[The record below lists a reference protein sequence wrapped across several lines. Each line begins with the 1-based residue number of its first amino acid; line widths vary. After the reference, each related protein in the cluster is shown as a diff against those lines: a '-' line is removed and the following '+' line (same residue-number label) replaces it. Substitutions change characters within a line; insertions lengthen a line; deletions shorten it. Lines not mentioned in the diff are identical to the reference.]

1 VPKVSAAYVCQAC
14 GARTR
19 QFFGRCS
26 ACGGW
31 NTLVE
36 QREAPSDARRRRPV
50 AAEPSVAP
58 GRPRRSEPIETVG
71 ERPLQRLA
79 SGYGELDRV
88 LGGGLVPG
96 SLVLLGGDPG
106 IGKSTLLLQCAR
118 SMAGQRLVLYVSAE
132 ESAQQVKLRW
142 RRLQNRDGGDGVPA
156 GRAARGGA
164 VSARVAPSAGA
175 AGPQG
180 LTPGAPAAVGAADVA
195 TGASVQAASGSG
207 RPSSSNR
214 AQPMRPAPEDPAG
227 PRPSALASPGSRRP
241 EASADSL
248 NAIATDATATNGP
261 QREAPGR
268 SGRAQALPS
277 LSAASGPVGEAWPRS
292 LGDDPDPVPPD
303 GPEPAPQLQLLAET
317 DLELVLQELEALRP
331 AVAIIDSI
339 QALHDGELASAPG
352 SVAQVRECAA
362 ALARIAKRQ
371 DTALVLVGHVTKE
384 GALAGPKVLEHL
396 VDAVLTFEG
405 DRFASHRL
413 LRAVKNRFGATHELG
428 VFEMRDR
435 GLHEVANP
443 SELFLG
449 GGEPSSG
456 TATIVACEGTR
467 PLLVELQALVS
478 TTSYAS
484 PRRTATGIAVNRLH
498 QILAVLEKHLGLPL
512 SRFDCYLAVAG
523 GLEVEEPAADLGVA
537 AAVVASYRDL
547 TLPAGTALIGELGLG
562 GQLRPVGQ
570 LELRLQEAARLGFSR
585 AVVPRGGGLG
595 PIAAGL
601 GLELREA
608 GTVAEAL
615 VAALGVNPAEE
626 G

>member
-1 VPKVSAAYVCQAC
+1 MAKAVTIYACSAC
-14 GARTR
+14 GAQTR

-26 ACGGW
+26 SCGSW
-31 NTLVE
+31 NSLVE
-36 QREAPSDARRRRPV
+36 QVAPAATDNRRRRPV
-50 AAEPSVAP
+50 AAAAAGEAALAP
-58 GRPRRSEPIETVG
+58 QPRRSESIQAVG

-106 IGKSTLLLQCAR
+106 IGKSTLLLQSAR
-118 SMAGQRLVLYVSAE
+118 AMAGRASVLYVSAE

-142 RRLQNRDGGDGVPA
+142 RRLARMEEGAEEAGRNQDGV
-156 GRAARGGA
+156 
-164 VSARVAPSAGA
+164 
-175 AGPQG
+175 
-180 LTPGAPAAVGAADVA
+180 
-195 TGASVQAASGSG
+195 
-207 RPSSSNR
+207 
-214 AQPMRPAPEDPAG
+214 
-227 PRPSALASPGSRRP
+227 
-241 EASADSL
+241 
-248 NAIATDATATNGP
+248 ATA
-261 QREAPGR
+261 
-268 SGRAQALPS
+268 
-277 LSAASGPVGEAWPRS
+277 
-292 LGDDPDPVPPD
+292 DF
-303 GPEPAPQLQLLAET
+303 QLLAET

-339 QALHDGELASAPG
+339 QALHDAELASAPG

-371 DTALVLVGHVTKE
+371 DTALLLVGHVTKE
-384 GALAGPKVLEHL
+384 GMLAGPKVLEHL

-435 GLHEVANP
+435 GLAEVSNP

-449 GGEPSSG
+449 GSEPSSG

-467 PLLVELQALVS
+467 PLVVELQALVS

-484 PRRTATGIAVNRLH
+484 PRRSATGIAVNRLH

-547 TLPAGTALIGELGLG
+547 TLPPGTVLVGELGLG

-570 LELRLQEAARLGFSR
+570 LELRLQEAARLGFTR
-585 AVVPRGGGLG
+585 AVVPKGTGLAKA
-595 PIAAGL
+595 AAGL
-601 GLELREA
+601 GLELLEA
-608 GTVAEAL
+608 GTVAAAL
-615 VAALGVNPAEE
+615 VAALGVNPADDRA
-626 G
+626 

>member
-1 VPKVSAAYVCQAC
+1 VGRSSLYVCQTC
-14 GARTR
+14 GAQTR
-19 QFFGRCS
+19 QFFGRCA
-26 ACGGW
+26 ACGSW
-31 NTLVE
+31 NSLVE
-36 QREAPSDARRRRPV
+36 QVVTASDTRRRRPV
-50 AAEPSVAP
+50 AGAAAAAGVAGGAGGATDLP
-58 GRPRRSEPIETVG
+58 PRSRRSESIHTVG
-71 ERPLQRLA
+71 ERPLQRLG

-96 SLVLLGGDPG
+96 SLVLVGGDPG
-106 IGKSTLLLQCAR
+106 IGKSTLLLQSAEAMAAR
-118 SMAGQRLVLYVSAE
+118 HSVLYVSAE

-142 RRLQNRDGGDGVPA
+142 RRLGGDG
-156 GRAARGGA
+156 
-164 VSARVAPSAGA
+164 S
-175 AGPQG
+175 
-180 LTPGAPAAVGAADVA
+180 
-195 TGASVQAASGSG
+195 
-207 RPSSSNR
+207 
-214 AQPMRPAPEDPAG
+214 
-227 PRPSALASPGSRRP
+227 
-241 EASADSL
+241 
-248 NAIATDATATNGP
+248 
-261 QREAPGR
+261 
-268 SGRAQALPS
+268 
-277 LSAASGPVGEAWPRS
+277 
-292 LGDDPDPVPPD
+292 
-303 GPEPAPQLQLLAET
+303 QLQLLAET
-317 DLELVLQELEALRP
+317 DLELVLQELESLRP

-371 DTALVLVGHVTKE
+371 DTALLLVGHVTKE
-384 GALAGPKVLEHL
+384 GMLAGPKVLEHL

-435 GLHEVANP
+435 GLVEVTNP

-449 GGEPSSG
+449 SDEPSAG

-467 PLLVELQALVS
+467 ALVVELQSLVS

-484 PRRTATGIAVNRLH
+484 PRRTATGIGTNRLH

-537 AAVVASYRDL
+537 TAVVASYRDL
-547 TLPAGTALIGELGLG
+547 TLPPGTVLVGELGLG

-570 LELRLQEAARLGFSR
+570 LELRLQEAARLGFRR
-585 AVVPRGGGLG
+585 AVVPKGSGLG
-595 PIAAGL
+595 PMAAGIDL
-601 GLELREA
+601 QLLEA

-615 VAALGVNPAEE
+615 VMALGVNPADDRA
-626 G
+626 

>member
-1 VPKVSAAYVCQAC
+1 MAKPSTFFVCTSC
-14 GARTR
+14 GAQAR
-19 QFFGRCS
+19 QFFGKCAS
-26 ACGGW
+26 CGSW

-36 QREAPSDARRRRPV
+36 QKAAPAADSRRRRPV
-50 AAEPSVAP
+50 AEAAAAEAVVA
-58 GRPRRSEPIETVG
+58 GQPRRSEPIQAVG
-71 ERPLQRLA
+71 ERALQRLS
-79 SGYGELDRV
+79 SGYGEFDRV

-96 SLVLLGGDPG
+96 SLVLVGGDPG
-106 IGKSTLLLQCAR
+106 IGKSTLLLQSAR
-118 SMAGQRLVLYVSAE
+118 AMAGRASVLYVSAE

-142 RRLQNRDGGDGVPA
+142 RRLAEASPA
-156 GRAARGGA
+156 QPEAGQPEAGE
-164 VSARVAPSAGA
+164 SKAGA
-175 AGPQG
+175 
-180 LTPGAPAAVGAADVA
+180 DF
-195 TGASVQAASGSG
+195 
-207 RPSSSNR
+207 
-214 AQPMRPAPEDPAG
+214 
-227 PRPSALASPGSRRP
+227 
-241 EASADSL
+241 
-248 NAIATDATATNGP
+248 
-261 QREAPGR
+261 
-268 SGRAQALPS
+268 
-277 LSAASGPVGEAWPRS
+277 
-292 LGDDPDPVPPD
+292 
-303 GPEPAPQLQLLAET
+303 QLLAET

-339 QALHDGELASAPG
+339 QALHDAELGSAPG
-352 SVAQVRECAA
+352 SVSQVRECAA

-371 DTALVLVGHVTKE
+371 DTALLLVGHVTKE

-435 GLHEVANP
+435 GLAEVTNP

-449 GGEPSSG
+449 GDEPSAG

-467 PLLVELQALVS
+467 PLVVEMQALVS

-484 PRRTATGIAVNRLH
+484 PRRSATGIAVNRLH

-547 TLPAGTALIGELGLG
+547 TLPPGTVLVGELGLG

-570 LELRLQEAARLGFSR
+570 LELRLQEAARLGFTR
-585 AVVPRGGGLG
+585 AVVPKGTGLAKA
-595 PIAAGL
+595 AAGF
-601 GLELREA
+601 GLQLLEA
-608 GTVAEAL
+608 GGVAEAL
-615 VAALGVNPAEE
+615 VAALGVNPADDR

>member
-1 VPKVSAAYVCQAC
+1 MARPITVYVCSSC
-14 GARTR
+14 GAQTR
-19 QFFGRCS
+19 QFFGRCAS
-26 ACGGW
+26 CGSW

-36 QREAPSDARRRRPV
+36 QAQAPVPAADARRRRPV
-50 AAEPSVAP
+50 AGPQEAGA
-58 GRPRRSEPIETVG
+58 RPAQPKRSEPITAVG
-71 ERPLQRLA
+71 ERPLQRLS

-106 IGKSTLLLQCAR
+106 IGKSTLLLQSACA
-118 SMAGQRLVLYVSAE
+118 MAARASVLYVSAE

-142 RRLQNRDGGDGVPA
+142 RRL
-156 GRAARGGA
+156 ARLEE
-164 VSARVAPSAGA
+164 AGA
-175 AGPQG
+175 GEAG
-180 LTPGAPAAVGAADVA
+180 
-195 TGASVQAASGSG
+195 
-207 RPSSSNR
+207 
-214 AQPMRPAPEDPAG
+214 AG
-227 PRPSALASPGSRRP
+227 
-241 EASADSL
+241 EASDF
-248 NAIATDATATNGP
+248 
-261 QREAPGR
+261 
-268 SGRAQALPS
+268 
-277 LSAASGPVGEAWPRS
+277 
-292 LGDDPDPVPPD
+292 
-303 GPEPAPQLQLLAET
+303 QLLSET
-317 DLELVLQELEALRP
+317 DLELVLQELESLRP

-339 QALHDGELASAPG
+339 QALHDAELASAPG

-371 DTALVLVGHVTKE
+371 DTALLLVGHVTKE

-428 VFEMRDR
+428 VFEMQGR
-435 GLHEVANP
+435 GLAEVSNP

-449 GGEPSSG
+449 GEEPSSG

-467 PLLVELQALVS
+467 PLVVELQALVS

-484 PRRTATGIAVNRLH
+484 PRRSATGIAVNRLH
-498 QILAVLEKHLGLPL
+498 QILAVLEKHMGLPL

-523 GLEVEEPAADLGVA
+523 GLAVEEPAADLGVA

-547 TLPAGTALIGELGLG
+547 TLAPGTVLVGELGLG

-585 AVVPRGGGLG
+585 AVVPRGSGV
-595 PIAAGL
+595 ARVASGL
-601 GLELREA
+601 GLQLQEA

-615 VAALGVNPAEE
+615 VMALGGTSAQQRP
-626 G
+626 

>member
-1 VPKVSAAYVCQAC
+1 M
-14 GARTR
+14 
-19 QFFGRCS
+19 
-26 ACGGW
+26 
-31 NTLVE
+31 
-36 QREAPSDARRRRPV
+36 
-50 AAEPSVAP
+50 AEPEAVVA
-58 GRPRRSEPIETVG
+58 GQPRRSEPIQAVG
-71 ERPLQRLA
+71 ERALQRLS
-79 SGYGELDRV
+79 SGYGEFDRV

-96 SLVLLGGDPG
+96 SLVLVGGDPG
-106 IGKSTLLLQCAR
+106 IGKSTLLLQSAR
-118 SMAGQRLVLYVSAE
+118 AMAARASVLYVSAE

-142 RRLQNRDGGDGVPA
+142 RRLAEATPGESEA
-156 GRAARGGA
+156 GE
-164 VSARVAPSAGA
+164 SEAGA
-175 AGPQG
+175 
-180 LTPGAPAAVGAADVA
+180 DF
-195 TGASVQAASGSG
+195 
-207 RPSSSNR
+207 
-214 AQPMRPAPEDPAG
+214 
-227 PRPSALASPGSRRP
+227 
-241 EASADSL
+241 
-248 NAIATDATATNGP
+248 
-261 QREAPGR
+261 
-268 SGRAQALPS
+268 
-277 LSAASGPVGEAWPRS
+277 
-292 LGDDPDPVPPD
+292 
-303 GPEPAPQLQLLAET
+303 QLLAET

-339 QALHDGELASAPG
+339 QALHDAELGSAPG
-352 SVAQVRECAA
+352 SVSQVRECAA

-371 DTALVLVGHVTKE
+371 DTALLLVGHVTKE

-435 GLHEVANP
+435 GLAEVTNP

-449 GGEPSSG
+449 GDEPSAG

-467 PLLVELQALVS
+467 PLVVELQALVS

-484 PRRTATGIAVNRLH
+484 PRRSATGIAVGRLH

-537 AAVVASYRDL
+537 TAVVASYRDL
-547 TLPAGTALIGELGLG
+547 TLPPGTVLVGELGLG

-570 LELRLQEAARLGFSR
+570 LELRLQEAARLGFTR
-585 AVVPRGGGLG
+585 AVLPKGSGLAKA
-595 PIAAGL
+595 AAGL
-601 GLELREA
+601 GLQLLEA

-615 VAALGVNPAEE
+615 VAALGVNPADDR

>member
-1 VPKVSAAYVCQAC
+1 MAKPSTFFVCTSC
-14 GARTR
+14 GAQAR
-19 QFFGRCS
+19 QFFGKCAS
-26 ACGGW
+26 CGSW

-36 QREAPSDARRRRPV
+36 QKAAPAADSRRRRPV
-50 AAEPSVAP
+50 AEAAAAEAVVA
-58 GRPRRSEPIETVG
+58 GQPRRSEPIQAVG
-71 ERPLQRLA
+71 ERALQRLS
-79 SGYGELDRV
+79 SGYGEFDRV

-96 SLVLLGGDPG
+96 SLVLVGGDPG
-106 IGKSTLLLQCAR
+106 IGKSTLLLQSAR
-118 SMAGQRLVLYVSAE
+118 AMAGRASVLYVSAE

-142 RRLQNRDGGDGVPA
+142 RRLAEASPA
-156 GRAARGGA
+156 QPEAGQPEAGEPEAGEPEAGE
-164 VSARVAPSAGA
+164 SKAGA
-175 AGPQG
+175 
-180 LTPGAPAAVGAADVA
+180 DF
-195 TGASVQAASGSG
+195 
-207 RPSSSNR
+207 
-214 AQPMRPAPEDPAG
+214 
-227 PRPSALASPGSRRP
+227 
-241 EASADSL
+241 
-248 NAIATDATATNGP
+248 
-261 QREAPGR
+261 
-268 SGRAQALPS
+268 
-277 LSAASGPVGEAWPRS
+277 
-292 LGDDPDPVPPD
+292 
-303 GPEPAPQLQLLAET
+303 QLLAET

-339 QALHDGELASAPG
+339 QALHDAELGSAPG
-352 SVAQVRECAA
+352 SVSQVRECAA

-371 DTALVLVGHVTKE
+371 DTALLLVGHVTKE

-435 GLHEVANP
+435 GLAEVTNP

-449 GGEPSSG
+449 GDEPSAG

-467 PLLVELQALVS
+467 PLVVEMQALVS

-484 PRRTATGIAVNRLH
+484 PRRSATGIAVNRLH

-547 TLPAGTALIGELGLG
+547 TLPPGTVLVGELGLG

-570 LELRLQEAARLGFSR
+570 LELRLQEAARLGFTR
-585 AVVPRGGGLG
+585 AVVPRGTGLAKA
-595 PIAAGL
+595 AAGF
-601 GLELREA
+601 GLQLLEA
-608 GTVAEAL
+608 GGVAEAL
-615 VAALGVNPAEE
+615 VAALGVNPADDR